1 MRKVYAEV
9 TRMGEND
16 SLGHEAG
23 DALLQ
28 VIGARL
34 VELTRRSDLLARI
47 GGDEFAI
54 ALPDVTNAL
63 DAQRLPADKIKVD
76 RS

>member
-16 SLGHEAG
+16 SLGHDAG

-47 GGDEFAI
+47 A
-54 ALPDVTNAL
+54 
-63 DAQRLPADKIKVD
+63 R
-76 RS
+76 R